1 MDEVWDWRVVRRRC
15 RGLEGREG
23 DDFFFFFN
31 LFFPPFV
38 VVLSCYLILTY
49 DGRRSSEMIVG
60 FDLNEQSKLK
70 QSKLKVVI
78 ALF

>member
-1 MDEVWDWRVVRRRC
+1 MT
-15 RGLEGREG
+15 
-23 DDFFFFFN
+23 FFFFN